1 MTVADI
7 APVPPVT
14 EARLSSPWIVALP
27 NQKGGV
33 GKTTLALA
41 LAAVTADANGRALV
55 VDIDPQSSSA
65 EMAGRMGDPRVRF
78 LS

>member
-1 MTVADI
+1 M
-7 APVPPVT
+7 
-14 EARLSSPWIVALP
+14 
-27 NQKGGV
+27 